1 MNRKWKALLAGWL
14 LSNLFAP
21 GLHAADGLYL
31 GAGVGIATIKDEV
44 DTSGSFESD
53 EGSYKAFVG
62 WRFDVIP
69 AIDLAVEL
77 AYTEFGKPTQNV
89 GGQEVK
95 YKLNGPSLAGLLI
108 VPLGP
113 VDLYGKLGMMD
124 WSLDRTVGA
133 GTTRS
138 SGTDAFYGAGI
149 GFYIWKIGFRA
160 EYERFEIKDVERVD
174 MFSLSAL
181 FQF

>member
-44 DTSGSFESD
+44 NTSGSFESD

-113 VDLYGKLGMMD
+113 VDLYGKAGVID
-124 WSLDRTVGA
+124 WDLDRTVGSS
-133 GTTRS
+133 TTNR
-138 SGTDAFYGAGI
+138 SGTDAFYGGGI
-149 GFYIWKIGFRA
+149 GFYLGKIGFRA
-160 EYERFEIKDVERVD
+160 EYERFEIKDLDGVD